1 MNFIVKMINDDR
13 HVLTQNEY
21 AELMRKGNVA
31 CKNSGVFV
39 NLKSVADAFPEE
51 ATKGVE
57 NRENQTHGILHDGT
71 RVIRQFGEWVDAD
84 SLTDERGLHTVRLD
98 PTYYPEVARDL
109 VPTPEEF
116 EREYRALPVAERK
129 AKMLAIGPATL
140 RLSTGFKPV
149 AALLPDS
156 YAPKPS

>member
-13 HVLTQNEY
+13 HILTQNEY
-21 AELMRKGNVA
+21 AELMRRGNVA

-51 ATKGVE
+51 AKNEIE

-84 SLTDERGLHTVRLD
+84 SLTDDRGLHTVRLD
-98 PTYYPEVARDL
+98 PAYYPEVARDC
-109 VPTPEEF
+109 VPTIEEF
-116 EREYRALPVAERK
+116 EREYKALSSADRL
-129 AKMLAIGPATL
+129 AKMLVAKPEPL
-140 RLSTGFKPV
+140 RLSGGFKPM
-149 AALLPDS
+149 AALLPES
-156 YAPKPS
+156 YAPKQS